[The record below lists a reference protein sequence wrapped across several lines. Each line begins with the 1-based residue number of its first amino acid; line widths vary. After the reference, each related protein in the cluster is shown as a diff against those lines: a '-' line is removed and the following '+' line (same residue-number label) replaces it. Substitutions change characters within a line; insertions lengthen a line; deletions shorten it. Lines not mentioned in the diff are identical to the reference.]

1 MSPELIAVLTIG
13 VTLAGGQLGTVLW
26 LTARMDRSAQQLRA
40 EMQGSL
46 QQSRAEM
53 QGSLQQF
60 RAEMHADLQQIR
72 GDIRALETRVS
83 SIEQGQAR
91 LEGLVDGLRE
101 VLTGRAAPTT

>member
-1 MSPELIAVLTIG
+1 MSPELIAVLAIG

-46 QQSRAEM
+46 QQ
-53 QGSLQQF
+53 F

-72 GDIRALETRVS
+72 GDVRALETRVS

-101 VLTGRAAPTT
+101 ALAGRAAPTT

>member
-13 VTLAGGQLGTVLW
+13 VTLAGGQLATVLW
-26 LTARMDRSAQQLRA
+26 LTARMDRLAQQLRA
-40 EMQGSL
+40 EMQGSH
-46 QQSRAEM
+46 QQLRAEM
-53 QGSLQQF
+53 QQL

-101 VLTGRAAPTT
+101 ALTSRAAPTA

>member
-13 VTLAGGQLGTVLW
+13 VTLAGGQLATVLW
-26 LTARMDRSAQQLRA
+26 LTARMDRIAQQLRA

-46 QQSRAEM
+46 QQ
-53 QGSLQQF
+53 F
-60 RAEMHADLQQIR
+60 RTEMHADLQQIR
-72 GDIRALETRVS
+72 GDIRALESRVS

-101 VLTGRAAPTT
+101 AVTGRAAPTA